1 VLAVTAAVAL
11 CGLTVDRDLGYAA
24 SVDGFHSW
32 FGSYGMGDLG
42 PAWCIDH
49 GSRAPD
55 AAYGYAPVE
64 VADQP
69 IAVRTAVAWAIG
81 SAGADALASG
91 DRPAAAAVM
100 LAVHDL
106 MGAVYPSGP
115 LDVDQLPPSALAGF
129 DGDGAD
135 VLAMARAIK
144 ADALAHQSVQ
154 APYDLTITAGAGE
167 ITVRLRD
174 ATGAAVGGVEVDVT
188 AEGAVLAERRTRT
201 GDDGTATIGFT
212 AGDVVNG
219 FDATAALPDPVL
231 HAYASTSTPAQR
243 VAVPA
248 RVTVTAH
255 DELAATTTTTSP
267 TTTSTTAHATTTSAP
282 RRPPPSPTLPR
293 TGAASGPLALV
304 GLGLV
309 ALGVASSRA
318 AAHRHHR

>member
-24 SVDGFHSW
+24 SVDGFDSW

-55 AAYGYAPVE
+55 PAYGYAPVE

-69 IAVRTAVAWAIG
+69 LAVRTAVAWAIG
-81 SAGADALASG
+81 GAGADALESG
-91 DRPAAAAVM
+91 ARPAAAAVM

-115 LDVDQLPPSALAGF
+115 LDVDQLLPRALAGF
-129 DGDGAD
+129 EGDGAD

-144 ADALAHQSVQ
+144 ADALAHQSVR
-154 APYDLTITAGAGE
+154 APYDLTITVGAGE
-167 ITVRLRD
+167 ITVRLQD
-174 ATGAAVGGVEVDVT
+174 ATGAAVGGAEVDVT
-188 AEGAVLAERRTRT
+188 ADGAVLAERRART
-201 GDDGTATIGFT
+201 GADGTATIGFT
-212 AGDVVNG
+212 AGGGVIG
-219 FDATAALPDPVL
+219 FDASAALPDPVL

-255 DELAATTTTTSP
+255 DELVATTTTTTE
-267 TTTSTTAHATTTSAP
+267 TTTTTAPATTTTAP
-282 RRPPPSPTLPR
+282 GMPPPPPTLPR

-318 AAHRHHR
+318 AVHRHHR